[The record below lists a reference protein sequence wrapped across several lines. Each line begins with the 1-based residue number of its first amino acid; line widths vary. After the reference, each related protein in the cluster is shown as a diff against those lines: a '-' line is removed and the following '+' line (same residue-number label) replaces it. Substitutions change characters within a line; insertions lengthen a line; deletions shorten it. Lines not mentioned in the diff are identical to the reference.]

1 MFAATR
7 SPNSPHN
14 NRTHRAIAQMEVHVE
29 STGGLARRLQVTIPA
44 ERVERELGERLKR
57 IAGRVKVPGF
67 RPGKVPMK
75 VVEKQY
81 GDSARME
88 LIGELVRE
96 TWPQAVTQAQLQ
108 PAAAPNFEVTGEKAG
123 EPLVY
128 VASFDVLPE
137 IVLDKLDQLEVVR
150 PLVEITEP
158 DIDRLVDNLRK
169 ARRNV
174 EKVERAA
181 QAGDIVVVD
190 FNGKLDGAPFQGG
203 EGKKVEI
210 EVGTGQFLPDLENA
224 LVGHSAGDAFTTD
237 VSFPADYRAEQ
248 LKGKTAQFEVKVEE
262 VREAHLP
269 EIDDEFLKSHGV
281 EDGAGVE
288 GLRAKCR
295 AALETEREKATR
307 ARLKREVLDQLLKLH
322 PIEVPKSQVD
332 QEVIR
337 LREEAANRIGL
348 NQAKT
353 KLKPEQAAQMLPDVL
368 FEANAQRRV
377 ALGLLMAQTIKA
389 KNIKLDQA
397 KLEATLDGIA
407 ADYDEPEQVKMY
419 YRSQPQM
426 LDSLRA
432 IVVED
437 QVVET
442 LLAEAKSSDLKMSL
456 EDLLKSQTQP
466 AA

>member
-1 MFAATR
+1 
-7 SPNSPHN
+7 
-14 NRTHRAIAQMEVHVE
+14 MEVHVE
-29 STGGLARRLQVTIPA
+29 SAGGLARRLQVTIPA

-57 IAGRVKVPGF
+57 IAGRVKLPGF

-75 VVEKQY
+75 VVVQQY

-88 LIGELVRE
+88 LIGELVRQ
-96 TWPQAVTQAQLQ
+96 TWPEALTQAQVQ

-137 IVLDKLDQLEVVR
+137 VTLDKLDQLQIMR
-150 PLVEITEP
+150 PVVEITEA
-158 DIDRLVDNLRK
+158 DIDRLVENLRK
-169 ARRNV
+169 ARRTV

-181 QAGDIVVVD
+181 QAGDVVVVD
-190 FNGKLDGAPFQGG
+190 FEGKLDGAPFQGG

-210 EVGTGQFLPDLENA
+210 EIGLKQFLPDLEDA
-224 LVGHSAGDAFTTD
+224 LIGHSAGDSFTTD

-248 LKGKTAQFEVKVEE
+248 LKGKTAQFEVTVDE
-262 VREAHLP
+262 VREPRLP
-269 EIDDEFLKSHGV
+269 EIDDDFLKGHGV
-281 EDGAGVE
+281 EEGAGID
-288 GLRAKCR
+288 GLRNKCR
-295 AALETEREKATR
+295 TALEAERDKATR
-307 ARLKREVLDQLLKLH
+307 ARLKREVLDQLLNLH

-337 LREEAANRIGL
+337 LREEAANRMGL

-353 KLKPEQAAQMLPDVL
+353 KLKPEQAASMLPDVL

-377 ALGLLMAQTIKA
+377 ALGLLMAQAIKV
-389 KNIKLDQA
+389 KNIKLDND
-397 KLEATLDGIA
+397 KLEATLNTIA

-419 YRSQPQM
+419 YRSRPEM
-426 LDSLRA
+426 LDGLRA
-432 IVVED
+432 IVVEE
-437 QVVET
+437 QVVEA
-442 LLAEAKSSDLKMSL
+442 LLADANSSDQQMSL
-456 EDLLKSQTQP
+456 EDLLKSQAQP

>member
-1 MFAATR
+1 
-7 SPNSPHN
+7 
-14 NRTHRAIAQMEVHVE
+14 MEVHVE

-57 IAGRVKVPGF
+57 LAGRVKVPGF

-75 VVEKQY
+75 VVEKQF

-88 LIGELVRE
+88 LIGELVRQ
-96 TWPQAVTQAQLQ
+96 TWPEALMQAQVQ

-137 IVLDKLDQLEVVR
+137 VTLDKLDQLQVTR
-150 PLVEITEP
+150 PAVEITEA
-158 DIDRLVDNLRK
+158 DIDRLIENLRK
-169 ARRNV
+169 ARRVV

-190 FNGKLDGAPFQGG
+190 FNGKLDGEPFQGG

-224 LVGHSAGDAFTTD
+224 LVGHVAGDSFTTD
-237 VSFPADYRAEQ
+237 VNFPADYRAEQ
-248 LKGKTAQFEVKVEE
+248 LKGKTAQFDVVVDE
-262 VREAHLP
+262 VREARLP
-269 EIDDEFLKSHGV
+269 EIDEEFLKVHGV
-281 EDGAGVE
+281 EEGAGAD

-295 AALETEREKATR
+295 TALEAERDKATR
-307 ARLKREVLDQLLKLH
+307 ARLKREVLDQLLALH

-337 LREEAANRIGL
+337 LREEAANRMGL

-353 KLKPEQAAQMLPDVL
+353 KISPEQAAQMLPDVL

-377 ALGLLMAQTIKA
+377 ALGLLMAQAIKS
-389 KNIKLDQA
+389 KGIKLDTD
-397 KLEATLDGIA
+397 KLEATLSQIA

-419 YRSQPQM
+419 YRSRPEM
-426 LDSLRA
+426 LDGLRA
-432 IVVED
+432 IVVEE
-437 QVVET
+437 QVVEA
-442 LLAEAKSSDLKMSL
+442 LLAEAKTSDQQMSL
-456 EDLLKSQTQP
+456 EDLLKSQAQP